1 MNLTGGPYSL
11 TLTTVSV
18 AHSSETIRRMDFG
31 LVAFFKAWDFSLA
44 SNFVIQTVSL
54 CPESFLILVIS
65 SFSFFPDGCILLH
78 KNSSIG
84 LESFISGLTFAV
96 IIIMPSAYQ
105 FADTQ
110 FVNAGT
116 LPTMPGNHKYGNWLP
131 ATIVPSQRNV
141 CERYWAANES

>member
-1 MNLTGGPYSL
+1 MTGGPYSR

-18 AHSSETIRRMDFG
+18 AHSSETIPRMDFG

-44 SNFVIQTVSL
+44 SNFVLQTVSL
-54 CPESFLILVIS
+54 CPESFLIVVIS

-96 IIIMPSAYQ
+96 IIIMHRCLSVCRYPVCQ
-105 FADTQ
+105 RRDVAD
-110 FVNAGT
+110 NARKSRIWQLASGH
-116 LPTMPGNHKYGNWLP
+116 NC
-131 ATIVPSQRNV
+131 SQSEE
-141 CERYWAANES
+141 CM